1 MKQQLRKLWL
11 LTLFAVMSVAN
22 AWADNE
28 VAQIGSTK
36 YATLQEAFDAGG
48 TVTLLSDITL
58 TSTATV
64 SNKTVTLDLNG
75 KTITY
80 TGNTIHNQKTLT
92 VKDNVGGGKI
102 ISTGSFAISVNDNS
116 TTTIGA
122 TGSSAK
128 NFFIESVEGAIIT
141 GKHKGATIT
150 INCGTL
156 SASDNAVVAGNG
168 SAGFGGNTIT
178 IKGGTFNGGITSN
191 GYVACG
197 IYAPNNDTW
206 KISGGTFNIT
216 GGAGVVQRAG
226 SVTISGTA
234 VFNVTGSATGKVG
247 DSRVVVPCAAVVFDS
262 QANYPGMTEESVTKI
277 TGGKFTAA
285 SGQPAVAY
293 VANEGASSH
302 IAISGGS
309 FSSAIPGECA
319 AEGYQA
325 PTTANTDGTY
335 GVTLQYEAKIGNT
348 YYSTFT
354 EAANAATTDDIVV
367 LLAKPVSAYTMTSAE
382 KTLKVQK
389 NGFSC
394 TVTGFA
400 GYVSKNSTAD
410 GITTYTQEEAYF
422 ELTKSDNSKSYTNS
436 FSLSQSGVTTIKLL
450 KDYTSTSCPNC
461 GSSMYKNQS
470 VTLDLGGKTLSVNTS
485 VKRNYCISVQY
496 GCTLTIKNGTL
507 SMNPTS
513 ATKSNGIYVDGEN
526 SKVIIESDAIVN
538 ASGVSAVTII
548 GNATLESA
556 GTLSATGSF
565 AIAGNGSTGNGGY
578 TVNIT
583 GGSVTSTDAPAIYH
597 CNTGTVTI
605 SGGTITGAT
614 GVYQKSGTLNITG
627 GSITGNG
634 AAAEYVFNGNG
645 ANSTGDAVVIDN
657 CGYPGG
663 TPAPAISGGTFS
675 STNGKAVASYASGEG
690 NEPVTGFISG
700 GTFSSNVNDLA
711 ASNMMAIQEGEK
723 YVVYSV
729 ETTTNTDTAE
739 EHQETMTIKDGDTTK
754 QTITVSVKPTSNE
767 STSSAG
773 EVGLSQVN
781 VANVIDEIIAT
792 TDLGSGASINV
803 SVELQVSASKTSSDT
818 SGENKKMT
826 FEVKPQA
833 VVTVNSAAKAPV
845 DIPNEEL
852 KDGAKFDFTLDVTDL
867 SVAAGGQV
875 KVVHKSSDSATYP
888 DETFMATVTE
898 KESKK
903 YVNITTTH
911 FSEFE
916 VSNSSVSAGDD
927 VTLTDG
933 ATTYNITTDTPVAS
947 ATYVRSFDA
956 ERVDKYQSWLV
967 PFDYTITAEDASNFD
982 FFKINMIANA
992 PDEATAADA
1001 DKLWIF
1007 LDPITTGATLHANM
1021 PYVFIPKSVQTNYQ
1035 FKTTSATLKAKNAD
1049 ALIQTQTMANN
1060 YNFYATYSNTTATA
1074 GAPFYYV
1081 SVDGKICKGTSV
1093 TVGAYRWIIK
1103 ATSKS
1108 ITYSPL
1114 LTFDFVEGDN
1124 TNANTTGIETLDTEK
1139 GSVESYYNISG
1150 QELKTPGKGV
1160 HIVKS
1165 ADGKVK
1171 KVIIK

>member
-11 LTLFAVMSVAN
+11 LTLFAVMSVGSV
-22 AWADNE
+22 WADNE

-226 SVTISGTA
+226 TVTISGTA

-367 LLAKPVSAYTMTSAE
+367 LLAKPASAYTMTSAE

-394 TVTGFA
+394 TVTGYA
-400 GYVSKNSTAD
+400 GYVVNPSTTD
-410 GITTYTQEEAYF
+410 GVTTYTQEAADIKY
-422 ELTKSDNSKSYTNS
+422 TTTANVVSYKS
-436 FSLSQSGVTTIKLL
+436 FSPTGFSGSGTYQLLRDVTTSATRIALGVLAKNVTVDLNGHTL
-450 KDYTSTSCPNC
+450 TNTAA
-461 GSSMYKNQS
+461 SSAS
-470 VTLDLGGKTLSVNTS
+470 
-485 VKRNYCISVQY
+485 NYCFGLVRTNQK
-496 GCTLTIKNGTL
+496 LTIKDSSEGKT
-507 SMNPTS
+507 
-513 ATKSNGIYVDGEN
+513 G
-526 SKVIIESDAIVN
+526 KVVANNCIFMDRSGNELNIEAAIEVTGDF
-538 ASGVSAVTII
+538 AVST
-548 GNATLESA
+548 
-556 GTLSATGSF
+556 
-565 AIAGNGSTGNGGY
+565 NGSSTTSG
-578 TVNIT
+578 TINIKDGAKLT
-583 GGSVTSTDAPAIYH
+583 SNVTAIYLP
-597 CNTGTVTI
+597 GKADVTI
-605 SGGTITGAT
+605 SGGTITGTT
-614 GVYQKSGTLNITG
+614 GIYQKSGTLNITG

-645 ANSTGDAVVIDN
+645 ATSTGDAVVIDN

-711 ASNMMAIQEGEK
+711 APDMMAIQEGEK

-729 ETTTNTDTAE
+729 ETTINTDTAE
-739 EHQETMTIKDGDTTK
+739 EHQETMTIKDGETTK
-754 QTITVSVKPTSNE
+754 QAITVSVKPTSSE
-767 STSSAG
+767 STTSAG
-773 EVGLSQVN
+773 EVGLNQVN

-833 VVTVNSAAKAPV
+833 VVTVNSVAKAPV

-852 KDGAKFDFTLDVTDL
+852 TDGAKFDFTLDVTDL

-956 ERVDKYQSWLV
+956 ERVDKYQAWLV

-1007 LDPITTGATLHANM
+1007 LDPVTTGATLHANM
-1021 PYVFIPKSVQTNYQ
+1021 PYVFKPKSVQTNYQ

-1103 ATSKS
+1103 ATSRS

>member
-11 LTLFAVMSVAN
+11 LALLAMMSVAN

-36 YATLQEAFDAGG
+36 YATLQEAFNAGG

-58 TSTATV
+58 TSTAIV

-178 IKGGTFNGGITSN
+178 IKGGTFNGGITTA

-226 SVTISGTA
+226 TVTISGTA
-234 VFNVTGSATGKVG
+234 EFNVTGNATGKVG

-309 FSSAIPGECA
+309 FSSAIPGECS

-335 GVTLQYEAKIGNT
+335 GVTLQYEAKIGET

-354 EAANAATTDDIVV
+354 EAANAATTDNIVV
-367 LLAKPVSAYTMTSAE
+367 LLAKPASAYTMSSAD

-394 TVTGFA
+394 TVTGYA
-400 GYVSKNSTAD
+400 GYVAKGTTAD
-410 GITTYTQEEAYF
+410 GITTYAQKEADIKY
-422 ELTKSDNSKSYTNS
+422 TTTANVVSYES
-436 FSLSQSGVTTIKLL
+436 FSSTGFSGSGTYQLLRDVTTSATRIALGILAKNVTVDLNGHTL
-450 KDYTSTSCPNC
+450 TNTAA
-461 GSSMYKNQS
+461 SSAS
-470 VTLDLGGKTLSVNTS
+470 
-485 VKRNYCISVQY
+485 NYCFGLIRTNQK
-496 GCTLTIKNGTL
+496 LTIKDSSEGKTGKVVANNCIF
-507 SMNPTS
+507 MD
-513 ATKSNGIYVDGEN
+513 KSGNELN
-526 SKVIIESDAIVN
+526 IEAAIEVTGDF
-538 ASGVSAVTII
+538 AVST
-548 GNATLESA
+548 
-556 GTLSATGSF
+556 
-565 AIAGNGSTGNGGY
+565 NGSSTTSG
-578 TVNIT
+578 TINIKE
-583 GGSVTSTDAPAIYH
+583 GASLTSNNICVYLPGKAD
-597 CNTGTVTI
+597 VTI
-605 SGGTITGAT
+605 SGGTITGTT
-614 GVYQKSGTLNITG
+614 GIYQKSGTLNITG

-675 STNGKAVASYASGEG
+675 STNAKAVASYASGEG

-700 GTFSSNVNDLA
+700 GTFCSNVNEFA
-711 ASNMMAIQEGEK
+711 KENYMAIKESDK

-729 ETTTNTDTAE
+729 ETTINTDTSE
-739 EHQETMTIKDGDTTK
+739 EHKETTTIKDGDTTK
-754 QTITVSVKPTSNE
+754 QTITVSVKPTSSE
-767 STSSAG
+767 STTSAG
-773 EVGLSQVN
+773 DVALSQVN

-792 TDLGSGASINV
+792 TDLGTDATINV
-803 SVELQVSASKTSSDT
+803 SVELQVNASTKSSDT
-818 SGENKKMT
+818 TGDNKKIT

-833 VVTVNSAAKAPV
+833 VVKVNSIAKDPV
-845 DIPNEEL
+845 DISNDQL
-852 KDGAKFDFTLDVTDL
+852 TDGAKFDFTLDVTDL
-867 SVAAGGQV
+867 SVADGGQV
-875 KVVHKSSDSATYP
+875 KVVHKSSDSETYP

-903 YVNITTTH
+903 YVTITTTH

-916 VSNSSVSAGDD
+916 VSNSSVSSEDD

-933 ATTYNITTDTPVAS
+933 EATPYNITTDATVNS
-947 ATYVRSFDA
+947 ATYVRSFGA
-956 ERVDKYQSWLV
+956 ERVDKYQAWLV

-1001 DKLWIF
+1001 NKLWIF
-1007 LDPITTGATLHANM
+1007 LDPVTTGATLHANM
-1021 PYVFIPKSVQTNYQ
+1021 PYVFKPKSEQTNYQ
-1035 FKTTSATLKAKNAD
+1035 FKTTSATLKAKNAET
-1049 ALIQTQTMANN
+1049 LIQTQTMANN

-1074 GAPFYYV
+1074 GDPFYYV
-1081 SVDGKICKGTSV
+1081 SMDGKICKGTSV

-1108 ITYSPL
+1108 ISYSPL

-1139 GSVESYYNISG
+1139 GCVESYYNISG
-1150 QELKTPGKGV
+1150 QEMKTPGKGV